1 MICLL
6 RVKFCR
12 VIVFPLNPF
21 ESFMLRY
28 GCDIYIPT
36 NNICARQK
44 GEIAFCDI
52 YEEIGEVNGILYRH
66 G

>member
-1 MICLL
+1 
-6 RVKFCR
+6 
-12 VIVFPLNPF
+12 
-21 ESFMLRY
+21 MLRY

-44 GEIAFCDI
+44 SEIAFCYI